1 MSSINEEFLISKYD
15 LITSLKVSGRP
26 NYIPLI
32 IVKDQYIL
40 TFFNL
45 KIVLLDIKSLSEV
58 CSIKEKEGTDPYC
71 NYILKLKDERYAL
84 GYLHGDIKIL
94 KINLNLKEMKIV
106 QTMKIDYEYISTII
120 ELTNDNLLCSCIYRK
135 VTIFKK
141 NEKGEYYKLK
151 DIKREKYG
159 FDSVFQVNEYI
170 FFGSTYM
177 AEEISLY
184 NFETGQ
190 NILTK
195 NLKGIT
201 GWPHTSEKI
210 GQNYALVGGMKKL
223 YLIDLTNL
231 NIINQ
236 IEIERERIESI
247 LFFNGYIFAGGK
259 SGDEV
264 KIFQYKLKEEEKT
277 LEKISELKLK
287 NIKDGV
293 GEILFFKYG
302 KYPTLYI
309 TSRTSSNNCPINIY
323 GYHN

>member
-1 MSSINEEFLISKYD
+1 MLSINEEFLISKYD
-15 LITSLKVSGRP
+15 LITSIKVSKRS

-40 TFFNL
+40 TFFNS
-45 KIVLLDIKSLSEV
+45 KIVLLEIKSLSEV
-58 CSIKEKEGTDPYC
+58 CSIKEKEETYPHC
-71 NYILKLKDERYAL
+71 NYILKLKDDRYAL
-84 GYLHGDIKIL
+84 GYRHGDIKIL
-94 KINLNLKEMKIV
+94 KINLDLKEMKIA
-106 QTMKIDYEYISTII
+106 QTMKIDNEYISTII

-151 DIKREKYG
+151 DIKREEYG
-159 FDSVFQVNEYI
+159 FDSVFQVNENI
-170 FFGSTYM
+170 FFGSTCM
-177 AEEISLY
+177 SEEISLY

-195 NLKGIT
+195 NIKGIT

-210 GQNYALVGGMKKL
+210 GQNYALVGGMTKL

-236 IEIERERIESI
+236 IEIKQIESI

-287 NIKDGV
+287 NIIDGV

-323 GYHN
+323 GYHY

>member
-15 LITSLKVSGRP
+15 LITSLKVSGRSK
-26 NYIPLI
+26 YIPLI

-40 TFFNL
+40 TYFNS
-45 KIVLLDIKSLSEV
+45 KIVLLDIKSLSEI
-58 CSIKEKEGTDPYC
+58 CSIKEEEETHPYC
-71 NYILKLKDERYAL
+71 NYILKLKDDRYAL
-84 GYLHGDIKIL
+84 GYRHGDIKIL
-94 KINLNLKEMKIV
+94 KINLDLKEMKIA
-106 QTMKIDYEYISTII
+106 QTMKIDNEYISTII

-151 DIKREKYG
+151 DIKREEYG
-159 FDSVFQVNEYI
+159 FDSVFQVNENI
-170 FFGSTYM
+170 FFGSTCM

-190 NILTK
+190 HILTK
-195 NLKGIT
+195 NINGIT
-201 GWPHTSEKI
+201 GWPHTSQKI
-210 GQNYALVGGMKKL
+210 GQNYALVGGMTKL

-236 IEIERERIESI
+236 IVIEQIESI
-247 LFFNGYIFAGGK
+247 LCFNGYIFAGGK

-287 NIKDGV
+287 NIIDGV
-293 GEILFFKYG
+293 GEIIFFKYG

-309 TSRTSSNNCPINIY
+309 SSRTSSNNCPINIY

>member
-1 MSSINEEFLISKYD
+1 
-15 LITSLKVSGRP
+15 
-26 NYIPLI
+26 
-32 IVKDQYIL
+32 
-40 TFFNL
+40 
-45 KIVLLDIKSLSEV
+45 
-58 CSIKEKEGTDPYC
+58 
-71 NYILKLKDERYAL
+71 
-84 GYLHGDIKIL
+84 
-94 KINLNLKEMKIV
+94 MKIA
-106 QTMKIDYEYISTII
+106 QTMKIDNEYISTII

-151 DIKREKYG
+151 DIKREEYG
-159 FDSVFQVNEYI
+159 FDSVFQVNENI
-170 FFGSTYM
+170 FFGSTCM

-195 NLKGIT
+195 NINGIT

-210 GQNYALVGGMKKL
+210 GQNYALVGGMTKL

-236 IEIERERIESI
+236 IEIKQIESI

-287 NIKDGV
+287 NIIDGV
-293 GEILFFKYG
+293 GDILFFKYG